1 MSSEMSSSDEMLAG
15 ARRAL
20 RGRMKRRAKTRR
32 RLPQANL
39 SVEHSLMAQGH
50 RLVAGIDEVG
60 RGAWAGPLVVG
71 VVVVD
76 ASTPPPPKGTT
87 DSKLLT
93 ANARQSLVG
102 SLEPWCVS
110 WSLGEVSAQEID
122 LHGLSAS
129 LTIGARRALELLP
142 QAPDALILDGT
153 FDFVTPRET
162 DATFFG
168 STGESGCP
176 VLTLARADRVAASVA
191 AASILA
197 KVMRDATMC
206 MLAGR
211 LPGFG
216 FERHKGYGTPEH
228 ATAIESLGITSEH
241 RRSWSFALDVR
252 DEPAR
257 VGPRGAP
264 R

>member
-1 MSSEMSSSDEMLAG
+1 
-15 ARRAL
+15 
-20 RGRMKRRAKTRR
+20 MKRRAKTRR

-93 ANARQSLVG
+93 ASARQSLVG
-102 SLEPWCVS
+102 KLEPWCVS

-153 FDFVTPRET
+153 FDFVTPKVS
-162 DATFFG
+162 DATVCG
-168 STGESGCP
+168 TTRVTDRP
-176 VLTLARADRVAASVA
+176 VLTLARADRLAASVA

-197 KVMRDATMC
+197 KVMRDASMC

-241 RRSWSFALDVR
+241 RRSWSFAMNVR
-252 DEPAR
+252 DEPTR
-257 VGPRGAP
+257 VGPRRAP
-264 R
+264 G